1 MIDGSLLE
9 NRTRV
14 LSVGSVLRTSD
25 GSPDRAPRTQPIAVA
40 GDVTQTAS
48 IDPLS
53 PTKEP

>member
-40 GDVTQTAS
+40 GDVPQTAS